1 MSNLGV
7 HWHDPCGEFR
17 APFLADPAV
26 PGTDVTAW
34 LLSVLPIP
42 NAFR

>member
-7 HWHDPCGEFR
+7 HWQDPCGEFR

-26 PGTDVTAW
+26 PGTDV
-34 LLSVLPIP
+34 VLDPRRGTVCI
-42 NAFR
+42 